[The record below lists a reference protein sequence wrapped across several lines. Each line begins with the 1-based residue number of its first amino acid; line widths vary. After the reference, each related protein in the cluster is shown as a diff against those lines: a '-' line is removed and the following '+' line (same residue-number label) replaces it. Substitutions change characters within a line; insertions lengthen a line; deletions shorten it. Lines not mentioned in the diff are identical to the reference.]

1 MKKKLFALGLVS
13 ATVISTMGATTA
25 FASTPEGTGNTVVTY
40 QPDIVSPP
48 DATWAVSMPLH
59 VTLNTSNEATGDNEA
74 AKAASIYNTVGVDLD
89 FTIFDAGGNTTDH
102 TSNDVVNV
110 TLANATADGEITM
123 DPLNSETG
131 TVKMALTKDAKA
143 FIKEQTSASEDAVGT
158 LTNNSTA
165 SQNTITAKAGISTAP
180 NEVKSGDKY
189 STVLKFRFT
198 EQ

>member
-25 FASTPEGTGNTVVTY
+25 FASTEGTGNTVVTY
-40 QPDIVSPP
+40 QPDVVSPP

>member
-1 MKKKLFALGLVS
+1 
-13 ATVISTMGATTA
+13 
-25 FASTPEGTGNTVVTY
+25 
-40 QPDIVSPP
+40 
-48 DATWAVSMPLH
+48 
-59 VTLNTSNEATGDNEA
+59 
-74 AKAASIYNTVGVDLD
+74 
-89 FTIFDAGGNTTDH
+89 
-102 TSNDVVNV
+102 
-110 TLANATADGEITM
+110 
-123 DPLNSETG
+123 
-131 TVKMALTKDAKA
+131 MALTKDAKA